1 MIAANARNAQRWSA
15 LAAPLAAHPR
25 VSGFRHR
32 GMIWAF
38 EVEGAAADFAA
49 RAFRLALE
57 RGVLLR
63 PIGRTVYFMPPYVI
77 DDEAFAR
84 LVDTGLAIASELGA

>member
-1 MIAANARNAQRWSA
+1 
-15 LAAPLAAHPR
+15 

-38 EVEGAAADFAA
+38 EVAGTEPQFAA
-49 RAFRLALE
+49 RAFELALA

-63 PIGRTVYFMPPYVI
+63 PIGNTVYFMPPYVI
-77 DDEAFAR
+77 DDAEFTL
-84 LVDTGLAIASELGA
+84 LVETGLAIADELGKS